1 MEILEWLRESAGCRY
16 ISDLRYGANNKFAK
30 TAVKGIDFSEYTLHE
45 ISDVINYIY
54 GNDIKFDTIA
64 DVKLFLSTKPKRKG
78 QFLKTVFHR
87 SR

>member
-45 ISDVINYIY
+45 ISDAINYIY

-64 DVKLFLSTKPKRKG
+64 DVKLFRLPM
-78 QFLKTVFHR
+78 
-87 SR
+87 

>member
-16 ISDLRYGANNKFAK
+16 ISDLRYGVNNKFAK
-30 TAVKGIDFSEYTLHE
+30 TAIKGIDLSRYTLHE
-45 ISDVINYIY
+45 ISDAVNYIY

-64 DVKLFLSTKPKRKG
+64 DVKLFINTKPKRKR
-78 QFLKTVFHR
+78 QFLKTVFHQ